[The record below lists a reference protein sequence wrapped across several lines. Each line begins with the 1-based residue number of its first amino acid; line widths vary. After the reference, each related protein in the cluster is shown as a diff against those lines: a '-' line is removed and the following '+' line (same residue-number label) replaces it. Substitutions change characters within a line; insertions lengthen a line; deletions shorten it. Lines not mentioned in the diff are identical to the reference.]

1 VSAAAQPG
9 QERVLRETSD
19 RRLAYDLALVLDA
32 EGIRHRLEHVEP
44 GAAVASQEQ
53 PAGLA
58 AVPGPGL
65 QRTDATPHPSGR
77 PVILRLVPAQDAA
90 GAPTP
95 PESQPPSET
104 APLPAVAAGQG
115 ERLWRLWVRAEDEAR
130 GLALLA
136 AWSQENGP
144 KAWPPEPA
152 AWEGQS
158 PGLFFAVLCVAGQ
171 LATGPRDEGL
181 VWFARGTAD
190 AARILHGEPWR
201 ALTALT
207 LHADLGHAVGNAA
220 AGWFLLDAIARRVGP
235 AWAAWLG
242 LCAGLLGNLATA
254 GVARTAYFSIG
265 ASTAV
270 FGALGALT
278 ALQLVSRRRKGWIT
292 IGAGVALLA
301 MMGTGEKSDLLAHLF
316 GFVAG
321 AGLGFIAGQAQREA
335 PARSWRQ
342 PVLAA
347 AALLPLLTAWALALR

>member
-1 VSAAAQPG
+1 MTVAAQPG

-44 GAAVASQEQ
+44 GTTGPPQ
-53 PAGLA
+53 PQAGLE
-58 AVPGPGL
+58 AVPDLEP

-77 PVILRLVPAQDAA
+77 PVVLRLVPAQGAA
-90 GAPTP
+90 PGPAPESFPP
-95 PESQPPSET
+95 PES
-104 APLPAVAAGQG
+104 APAPAVAAGKG
-115 ERLWRLWVRAEDEAR
+115 ERLWRIWVGAEDEAR
-130 GLALLA
+130 GLTLLDR
-136 AWSQENGP
+136 WSQENGP
-144 KAWPPEPA
+144 GNGPPEPA
-152 AWEGQS
+152 AWDGPK
-158 PGLFFAVLCVAGQ
+158 PGLLFAVLCVAGQ

-181 VWFARGTAD
+181 VWFARGTED

-207 LHADLGHAVGNAA
+207 LHADLGHAVGNAV

-242 LCAGLLGNLATA
+242 LAAGLLGNLATA

-270 FGALGALT
+270 FGARGALT

-316 GFVAG
+316 GFLSG
-321 AGLGFIAGQAQREA
+321 AGLGFAAGLWQREA

-342 PVLAA
+342 AALAL
-347 AALLPLLTAWALALR
+347 AALLPLAAGWAMALR

>member
-32 EGIRHRLEHVEP
+32 EGIRHRLEHVDPAAPVAQEP
-44 GAAVASQEQ
+44 PPV
-53 PAGLA
+53 GLA
-58 AVPGPGL
+58 AVPDLEP

-77 PVILRLVPAQDAA
+77 PVVLRLVPAQ
-90 GAPTP
+90 GAPPAPARPESPPP
-95 PESQPPSET
+95 PES
-104 APLPAVAAGQG
+104 APAPAVAAGHG
-115 ERLWRLWVRAEDEAR
+115 EKLWRIWVRAEDEAR

-136 AWSQENGP
+136 DWSHENR
-144 KAWPPEPA
+144 ASDRPPEPA
-152 AWEGQS
+152 AWEGPK
-158 PGLFFAVLCVAGQ
+158 PGLLFAVLCVAGQ
-171 LATGPRDEGL
+171 VATGPRDEGL

-254 GVARTAYFSIG
+254 GIARSGYFSIG

-270 FGALGALT
+270 FGALGGLT

-316 GFVAG
+316 GFLSG
-321 AGLGFIAGQAQREA
+321 AGLGLLSGLLQRAA
-335 PARSWRQ
+335 PERSWRQ
-342 PVLAA
+342 PALAL
-347 AALLPLLTAWALALR
+347 AALLPLAAAWALALR